1 MVSKSDFS
9 PAEWKKLVQSPLLAG
24 FAISAADPS
33 GFIAHLK
40 EAFAEAKLLGEAK
53 ASGADGSLRKSI
65 ANELLTS
72 GGRADAQEAI
82 RTIAAGASPDQMA
95 KRAVEALGEVRSI
108 LEAKAPQE
116 AAEMKDWLSRIAQT
130 VAEASGD
137 GFMGFGGV
145 QVSDVE
151 KATIED
157 IKTALGAA

>member
-53 ASGADGSLRKSI
+53 ASGADGSLQKSI
-65 ANELLTS
+65 AGELLTS
-72 GGRADAQEAI
+72 SGQADAREAI
-82 RTIAAGASPDQMA
+82 RTIAAGASPQQMA
-95 KRAVEALGEVRSI
+95 TRAVDALKDVRSI
-108 LEAKAPQE
+108 LEAKAPQD
-116 AAEMKDWLSRIAQT
+116 AAAMKNWLAQIAQK

-145 QVSDVE
+145 QVSDIE
-151 KATIED
+151 KATLQD
-157 IKTALGAA
+157 VRTALGAA